1 MKSKTQRQRFKRAL
15 LLPGRYGVSEKKFL
29 RRLEDMVALLKRH
42 GVVGTF
48 PTTATVLERHP
59 AIAKILDGMELAIHG
74 YNHRDMSGVEKDRQ
88 ESMIREAI
96 EIFRSFNLEVNG
108 FRAPYL
114 RWSDST
120 LDAVAGVGLL
130 YDSSI
135 PVAWRCGKDV
145 DSATLLKDALA
156 SYGVGEVGTHFP
168 AIRGNLVEM
177 PVAVP
182 DDEILIDR
190 VDVSATDR
198 LTKALMAMTDSAVL
212 SGGHLVLQLHPER
225 FHIFGNALDDVLKHA
240 LEQRIWIA
248 SLGEV
253 AKWWKEKTASG
264 PAWSEGARCT
274 LTISGDIDAVT
285 LGDFIVRRFGR

>member
-1 MKSKTQRQRFKRAL
+1 M
-15 LLPGRYGVSEKKFL
+15 
-29 RRLEDMVALLKRH
+29 
-42 GVVGTF
+42 
-48 PTTATVLERHP
+48 
-59 AIAKILDGMELAIHG
+59 LDGMEMAIHG
-74 YNHRDMSGVEKDRQ
+74 YNHRDMSGIEKHSQ
-88 ESMIREAI
+88 ELMIRKAI
-96 EIFRSFNLEVNG
+96 DTFHSFSLEVKG

-135 PVAWRCGKDV
+135 PVAWRCGNDL
-145 DSATLLKDALA
+145 DSATLMKDALA

-190 VDVSATDR
+190 VDVSATDQ

-240 LEQRIWIA
+240 QERRIWIA
-248 SLGEV
+248 PLGEV

-264 PAWSEGARCT
+264 PAWSGGARCT

-285 LGDFIVRRFGR
+285 LGDFIARRFGR

>member
-1 MKSKTQRQRFKRAL
+1 MKSKTRRQRFKRAL

-264 PAWSEGARCT
+264 PAWSGGAGCA